1 MTFKRPNGRIRQTKE
16 HPMRKINLFS
26 CAAAIFAF
34 ATASADAMGPGGGD
48 LTPDESPYA
57 ILAPQTITP
66 SWITERRASSYE
78 SNAAVGAANPNAPS
92 WSPYAIMPQ
101 GGSRN

>member
-1 MTFKRPNGRIRQTKE
+1 MTFQRPNGHIRQTKE
-16 HPMRKINLFS
+16 HFMRKISLFS

-34 ATASADAMGPGGGD
+34 ATANANAMGPGGGD
-48 LTPDESPYA
+48 LTPYESPYA
-57 ILAPQTITP
+57 ILAPQTVTP

-78 SNAAVGAANPNAPS
+78 SSAAVSATNPNAPS

-101 GGSRN
+101 SGLRN